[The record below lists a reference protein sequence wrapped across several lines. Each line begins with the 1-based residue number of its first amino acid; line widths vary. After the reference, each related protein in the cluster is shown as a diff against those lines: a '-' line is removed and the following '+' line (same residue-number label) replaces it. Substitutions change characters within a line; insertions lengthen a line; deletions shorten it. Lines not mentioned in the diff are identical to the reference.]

1 MTRPTRPSVRT
12 SAQTLAL
19 LTLALACATA
29 AQAQSSV
36 NITGTIDIA
45 AFRGFDGIAI
55 SKGTQ
60 VGSLQ
65 RSDLTF
71 SGKEDLGDGL
81 ATTFKLSTRF
91 EPDTG
96 STENSNKPFWY
107 GESTVGLKG
116 SFGHIR
122 LGRAMEAVTANDW
135 AFDPWDNF
143 DRLASPAWQFWHY
156 NYAVD
161 RHGSTSGGSEY
172 FRLNN
177 GVFFDSATYSGF
189 SLSANTSFEKSTTP
203 GVGTAKPYGLA
214 FKYGGKGFNATLS
227 LGRNADGDTVKFLGL
242 KQNFGALT
250 VMGAYD
256 ISTYKG
262 TSANSTAHATTLG
275 ATYQLSAVLLQGSV
289 GRLSYGDTH
298 NEMAAVGARLPLSKR
313 TYVYGDL
320 SHLKVYQE
328 GGSTGY
334 GVGINHSF

>member
-1 MTRPTRPSVRT
+1 MTRPTHPSFRT
-12 SAQTLAL
+12 ILCKATL
-19 LTLALACATA
+19 LTLALMGATA
-29 AQAQSSV
+29 AQAQSNV
-36 NITGTIDIA
+36 NISGTIDIA

-55 SKGTQ
+55 NKGTQ

-161 RHGSTSGGSEY
+161 RHGSTTGGSEY

-189 SLSANTSFEKSTTP
+189 SLSANTSFEKNTTAN
-203 GVGTAKPYGLA
+203 VGTGKPYGLA
-214 FKYGGKGFNATLS
+214 FKYGGNGFNATLS

-256 ISTYKG
+256 ISTYQG
-262 TSANSTAHATTLG
+262 TTVNSTAHATTVG
-275 ATYQLSAVLLQGSV
+275 ATYQLSTVLLQASV
-289 GRLSYGDTH
+289 GRLSYDGTH
-298 NEMAAVGARLPLSKR
+298 SEMEAVGARYPLSKR

-320 SHLKVYQE
+320 SHIKFYQQE
-328 GGSTGY
+328 GHVGY

>member
-1 MTRPTRPSVRT
+1 
-12 SAQTLAL
+12 
-19 LTLALACATA
+19 
-29 AQAQSSV
+29 
-36 NITGTIDIA
+36 
-45 AFRGFDGIAI
+45 
-55 SKGTQ
+55 

-161 RHGSTSGGSEY
+161 RHGSTTGGSEY

-189 SLSANTSFEKSTTP
+189 SLSANTSFEKNTTAN
-203 GVGTAKPYGLA
+203 VGTGKPYGLA
-214 FKYGGKGFNATLS
+214 FKYGGNGFNATLS

-256 ISTYKG
+256 ISTYQG
-262 TSANSTAHATTLG
+262 TTVNSTAHATTVG
-275 ATYQLSAVLLQGSV
+275 ATYQLSTVLLQASV
-289 GRLSYGDTH
+289 GRLSYDGTH
-298 NEMAAVGARLPLSKR
+298 SEMEAVGARYPLSKR

-320 SHLKVYQE
+320 SHIKFYQQE
-328 GGSTGY
+328 GHVGY